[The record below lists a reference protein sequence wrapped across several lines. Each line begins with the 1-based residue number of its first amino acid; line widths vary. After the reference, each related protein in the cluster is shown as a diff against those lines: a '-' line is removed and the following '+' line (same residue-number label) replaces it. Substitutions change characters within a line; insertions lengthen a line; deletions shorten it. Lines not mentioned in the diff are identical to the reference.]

1 MARITLAADAFDS
14 MSRGRGYRRGV
25 SAEVALEEVARH
37 SGTQFDP
44 AVVHALLDV
53 LTDDERQATG
63 NGAGRGLRAP
73 LPAH

>member
-1 MARITLAADAFDS
+1 MVTDRP
-14 MSRGRGYRRGV
+14 YRRAG
-25 SAEVALEEVARH
+25 SPREAMAELQRGA
-37 SGTQFDP
+37 GTQFDP